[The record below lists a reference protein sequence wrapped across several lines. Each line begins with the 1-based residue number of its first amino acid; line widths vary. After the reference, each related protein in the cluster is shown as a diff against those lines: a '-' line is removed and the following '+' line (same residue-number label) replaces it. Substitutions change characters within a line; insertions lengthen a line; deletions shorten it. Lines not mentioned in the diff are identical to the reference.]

1 MGTTKVTIRRTAKKK
16 DGNTQGTIKNSTK
29 VAVNG
34 NTQKKTITKTR
45 TVAKKSG
52 GPSVNYVK
60 GS

>member
-1 MGTTKVTIRRTAKKK
+1 MGTAKVTVHRTAKKK
-16 DGNTQGTIKNSTK
+16 DGQSRGTVRTTTK

-34 NTQKKTITKTR
+34 NTQKMTTTKTR

-52 GPSVNYVK
+52 GISVNYVK